1 MSTDWALELRRLK
14 EEVDNKLLNIDKNR
28 QILEGWKYQASDEI
42 GAALNSFHPCLMAP
56 EIVGVSPQNDT
67 PADDLMEQQ
76 SRLTEQISK
85 LLHSVSQVAGG
96 PPAPLSLNMG
106 DNHSLLAGWHV
117 TRKGVNVRVSG
128 DGQLAIRIDP
138 RLATQN
144 TVYGDAPIP
153 VGSRG
158 AYAELVV
165 KRVSKFSGVAK
176 PSEIDGLTVGVTL
189 TSPSALTKLPDG
201 CWKIPSSWFVGF
213 NGQTLENEHSWSL
226 SDRYHPAELKAGDK
240 IGIFIPSS
248 GQSRGTML
256 LYVNGKLRVRGPQ
269 KIPVDSHQLFLVIDL
284 LGTAEAVT
292 LASSSS
298 VVAPV
303 IPDLSFELSEP
314 SAHRKHPTAW
324 GRAGSNITLAS
335 DGTLALKKTSSLDFG
350 NICLA
355 NGPMRRFKEV
365 WFYSVRVK
373 KMKPKTPHKLLLGVT
388 ASLQPPALI
397 PPVLSDLSCHVFD
410 LSPTTWKIKVG
421 DTLGFLIQAPKI
433 VLFINGRFKAEKTV
447 TIAAEDIV
455 FWPIISIDAA
465 VEGVSLMPDAEP
477 PAESDFEM
485 ARYQATM
492 AAIKIQRFFRSR
504 KIREKWRKAARVL
517 MMRAGMKK
525 EADSTGKVEKLLEQQ
540 LILQHRLLEKIEKI
554 ANAPAANLTAS
565 NPFDFGKLQV
575 SGRIGT
581 ASDNL
586 KVDSARGSAIRTDE
600 FKAWL
605 EIEGFS
611 DFTKLEVTCD
621 KKTLGMCI
629 GFFPGQAPSPNAEDL
644 PFSVCANLNGDVK
657 NAQNLVDKVSPRP
670 IVDAGSIEISITRGV
685 AMIVISGKL
694 LTKMTVP
701 PAARSLGIE
710 FWGGARAVA
719 IAGERRGSL
728 SPSRPVSKPRK
739 YIESPAKVQPSSPPE
754 PKAKYKSL
762 VKKESPP
769 SVSGFSGSVAA
780 DKSDR
785 PVEGSVMSDASGSVE
800 AKVTWGNKKAD
811 DSNFLEA
818 VLDFMPADL
827 FGASSSDSGA
837 EGKPPEIRGK
847 KASRKS

>member
-14 EEVDNKLLNIDKNR
+14 EEVDNKLISIDKNR

-42 GAALNSFHPCLMAP
+42 GAALNAFHPSLLAP
-56 EIVGVSPQNDT
+56 ELVGVSYHNDA
-67 PADDLMEQQ
+67 PAEDLVEQQ
-76 SRLTEQISK
+76 TRLTEQISK

-96 PPAPLSLNMG
+96 PPAPLTLNMG
-106 DNHSLLAGWHV
+106 DNHNLLAGWHV

-128 DGQLAIRIDP
+128 DGQLAVRIDP

-165 KRVSKFSGVAK
+165 KRVSRFSGVAK

-213 NGQTLENEHSWSL
+213 NGQTLENEHSWAL

-240 IGIFIPSS
+240 IGIFIPAS

-292 LASSSS
+292 LVSSSS
-298 VVAPV
+298 AVAPV

-335 DGTLALKKTSSLDFG
+335 DGVLALKKTPSLDFG

-355 NGPMRRFKEV
+355 NGPMRRFKDI

-373 KMKPKTPHKLLLGVT
+373 KMKPKTAHKLLIGVVP
-388 ASLQPPALI
+388 SLQPPPLI
-397 PPVLSDLSCHVFD
+397 PPLLSDLQCHFFD
-410 LSPTTWKIKVG
+410 VSEKTWKIKVG

-433 VLFINGRFKAEKTV
+433 VLFINGRFKGERTV
-447 TIAAEDIV
+447 TISPDNVV
-455 FWPIISIDAA
+455 FWPVISIDAA
-465 VEGVSLMPDAEP
+465 VEGVALMPDSEP
-477 PAESDFEM
+477 PPESDFEM
-485 ARYQATM
+485 ARYQATS
-492 AAIKIQRFFRSR
+492 AAIKIQKFYRSR

-517 MMRAGMKK
+517 LVRAGMKK
-525 EADSTGKVEKLLEQQ
+525 ESDSGGKVEKLLEQQ

-554 ANAPAANLTAS
+554 ANAPAANLTAA
-565 NPFDFGKLQV
+565 NPFDFSKLEIT
-575 SGRIGT
+575 GRIGIC
-581 ASDNL
+581 SDNL
-586 KVDSARGSAIRTDE
+586 KVDGARGSAFRLDE
-600 FKAWL
+600 YKAW
-605 EIEGFS
+605 IAIDSFS
-611 DFTKLEVTCD
+611 DFTKFEVTCD

-629 GFFPGQAPSPNAEDL
+629 GFFPGEAPAPNAEDL

-657 NAQNLVDKVSPRP
+657 NAHNLIDKVTPRP
-670 IVDAGSIEISITRGV
+670 ILDAGTVEISMFRGI
-685 AMIVISGKL
+685 AMIVISGRQ
-694 LTKMTVP
+694 LTKLTVP
-701 PAARSLGIE
+701 PIARSLGIE

-719 IAGERRGSL
+719 VAGERRGSL

-739 YIESPAKVQPSSPPE
+739 YIESPVKPQSPVE
-754 PKAKYKSL
+754 QRSKYKSIAPQN
-762 VKKESPP
+762 SAPS
-769 SVSGFSGSVAA
+769 SVSGFSGSVVGQ
-780 DKSDR
+780 SD
-785 PVEGSVMSDASGSVE
+785 PPPEGSVLSDSSAS
-800 AKVTWGNKKAD
+800 AILNWGDKKD
-811 DSNFLEA
+811 DQPNFLQA
-818 VLDFMPADL
+818 VLDFMPSDL
-827 FGASSSDSGA
+827 FGESSSDSNA
-837 EGKPPEIRGK
+837 EEKPPEVRGK
-847 KASRKS
+847 KAVRKT